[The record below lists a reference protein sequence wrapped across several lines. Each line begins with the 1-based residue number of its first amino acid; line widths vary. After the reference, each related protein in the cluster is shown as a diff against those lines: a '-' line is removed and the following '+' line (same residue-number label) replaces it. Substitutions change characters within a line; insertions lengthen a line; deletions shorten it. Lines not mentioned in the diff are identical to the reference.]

1 MRHSTEFREDSDKKR
16 APATAKNYFGFTA
29 WRCGSNSIE
38 EDFVHPTHF
47 VTSSKVKSE
56 VSLELQNQDELRK
69 QAIATDL
76 RNPSQGTLSRDREV
90 LHGSEYTESGKTSPT
105 KEKSSSTLAHQA
117 PYEKFNS
124 QKLIPTLKTRGDSRK
139 SAVSP
144 KTRSNARPESLQKVK
159 AITLCCDK
167 CDGKHE
173 TDSCPHYKM
182 KREVHLDG
190 QKNGWK
196 LVGGSS
202 NLPGKYR
209 AL

>member
-1 MRHSTEFREDSDKKR
+1 MRLSTGFRENPDKKR
-16 APATAKNYFGFTA
+16 APAAGKNFFGFTA

-56 VSLELQNQDELRK
+56 VLLESQSQDELRN

-76 RNPSQGTLSRDREV
+76 KDPSQGTLVREREV
-90 LHGSEYTESGKTSPT
+90 LHRSEHTESGKTTPS
-105 KEKSSSTLAHQA
+105 KEKSSSTLTYQA
-117 PYEKFNS
+117 PYESFNS
-124 QKLIPTLKTRGDSRK
+124 QKVIPTSKTSSNIRR
-139 SAVSP
+139 AAASP

-209 AL
+209 AI